1 MEEES
6 KMDKMKR
13 RNIIIDCDP
22 GIDDAVAITYAI
34 ANEDKLNI
42 LGITTVTGNQ
52 SIEKVTNN
60 ALKLVSFFNK
70 DIKVA
75 KGADTPLIREK
86 RDASY
91 VHGTTGMGNYELPEP
106 SNKIVSENAVEFL
119 KNTLLAS
126 DEKITLVPIGPLT
139 NIALLFK
146 VYPETKEKID
156 EIVIMGGAIH
166 GGNTTPTA
174 EFNIWADPE
183 SAKIV
188 FDSGAK
194 IVMAGLDVTHH
205 SGFYKDDVKEL
216 LEKKGKVSNMC
227 GEILSFYFKADHV
240 KNGNFTPIHDACTIM
255 YLLHPEIYSYKHMP
269 IDIDCSYSLNRG
281 MTVGDNRE
289 WVKYDETYPKV
300 LMGIDTDKFRKI
312 LLEAIH
318 KLDDII

>member
-1 MEEES
+1 
-6 KMDKMKR
+6 MKK

-22 GIDDAVAITYAI
+22 GIDDAIAIAYAI
-34 ANEDKLNI
+34 ANEDKFNI

-60 ALKLVSFFNK
+60 ALKLVSFFKK

-86 RDASY
+86 RTASN
-91 VHGTTGMGNYELPEP
+91 VHGSTGMGDYELPET
-106 SNKIVSENAVEFL
+106 SSKIVNENAVEFL
-119 KNTLLAS
+119 KNTILSS

-188 FDSGAK
+188 FDAGVK
-194 IVMAGLDVTHH
+194 MVMAGLDVTHH
-205 SGFYKDDVKEL
+205 SGLYRDDVNKL
-216 LEKKGKVSNMC
+216 LESKGKVSNMC
-227 GEILSFYFKADHV
+227 GEILNFYFRSDHV
-240 KNGNFTPIHDACTIM
+240 KDGTFTPIHDACAVM
-255 YLLHPEIYSYKHMP
+255 YLLYPEIYTYRHMP
-269 IDIDCSYSLNRG
+269 IDVDCSYTLNRG

-289 WVKYDETYPKV
+289 WIKYDETYPRV
-300 LMGIDTDKFRKI
+300 LMGIDTDKFREI
-312 LLEAIH
+312 LLESIY
-318 KLDDII
+318 KLDEII